1 MARLSPGT
9 TAWNRVPICCY
20 TMSMDRLTALARLKS
35 CEAELRA
42 LGVQSLSLFGS
53 TARNEANDVS
63 DVDVAVVLDN
73 IRGGF
78 QFLGLLDHIRDELTQ
93 RLGVPVDVVPD
104 PTHPNRIKKSIDKD
118 RAIVF
123 EKSSAAV

>member
-1 MARLSPGT
+1 
-9 TAWNRVPICCY
+9 
-20 TMSMDRLTALARLKS
+20 MDRSTALARLKS

-53 TARNEANDVS
+53 TARNEANTES
-63 DVDVAVVLDN
+63 DVDVAVVIDD

-78 QFLGLLDHIRDELTQ
+78 QLMGLLEHIRDELTQ

-104 PTHPNRIKKSIDKD
+104 PAHPNRIKQSIEKD

-123 EKSSAAV
+123 

>member
-1 MARLSPGT
+1 
-9 TAWNRVPICCY
+9 
-20 TMSMDRLTALARLKS
+20 MSMDRLTALARLKS

-53 TARNEANDVS
+53 TARNEANAES
-63 DVDVAVVLDN
+63 DVDVAVVIDD

-78 QFLGLLDHIRDELTQ
+78 QFMGLLEHIRDELTQ

-123 EKSSAAV
+123 

>member
-1 MARLSPGT
+1 MERS
-9 TAWNRVPICCY
+9 
-20 TMSMDRLTALARLKS
+20 TALTHLKS
-35 CEAELRA
+35 YEAELRA

-53 TARNEANDVS
+53 TARNEADDES
-63 DVDVAVVLDN
+63 DVDVAVVVDN

-78 QFLGLLDHIRDELTQ
+78 QLMGLLEHIRDELTH

-104 PTHPNRIKKSIDKD
+104 PTHPNRIKRSIDKD

-123 EKSSAAV
+123 